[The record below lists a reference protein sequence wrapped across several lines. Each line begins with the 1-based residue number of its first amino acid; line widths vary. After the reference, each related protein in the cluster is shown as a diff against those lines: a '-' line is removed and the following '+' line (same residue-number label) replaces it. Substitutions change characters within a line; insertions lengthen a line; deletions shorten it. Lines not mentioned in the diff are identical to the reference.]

1 MEPLAGG
8 GVRRYGIAAPPSRSA
23 ALSSGCVWVCRAE
36 GLQGGVLGGHGS
48 ERHAASR
55 DAAFLPGVGL
65 THSVCR
71 VNWFPGEL
79 V

>member
-36 GLQGGVLGGHGS
+36 GVQGGVLGGHGS
-48 ERHAASR
+48 ERHGSER
-55 DAAFLPGVGL
+55 HGTRPPGTQRFCQV
-65 THSVCR
+65 
-71 VNWFPGEL
+71 L